1 MVIWNCYERDQQG
14 SNVSLEELS
23 RSYISTGDDIE
34 ELGHLTE
41 LRVLDIAGYFRALAL
56 SEFLRKLQKLQNLS
70 IHIQEIDDVNGWVGP
85 QNLRSLQVDGCW
97 FRKLPVWI
105 NHSHVQNLSFLRI
118 SVKQLQQEDMETLGR
133 LHALHDQKWQLSCC
147 FIRFLQVFFF
157 QQPDNFGTYCKGM

>member
-14 SNVSLEELS
+14 SNISLEELS

-56 SEFLRKLQKLQNLS
+56 SECLRKLQKLQNLS

-105 NHSHVQNLSFLRI
+105 NHSHVQNLSFLRLAPSEPSI
-118 SVKQLQQEDMETLGR
+118 PPPTPYRGR
-133 LHALHDQKWQLSCC
+133 GKSFPTVLSHSEI
-147 FIRFLQVFFF
+147 FKFQNMIEIKNKITIFL
-157 QQPDNFGTYCKGM
+157 